1 MRQAGR
7 RLWVA
12 GLGALVV
19 LVWANLPY
27 LVGYARST
35 PDLAFGGFFIFE
47 QDGFSY
53 LAKMRQGATDGWEY
67 RLAYT
72 SEAFAQQGEV
82 IFTLYFA
89 LGKLERL
96 LGVPAIALYHA
107 ARLGAGL
114 LLLVLLYRF
123 VAHPR
128 LRDAGGPSAD
138 ETAWAYGLILASGGL
153 GWLLTLLNPRYV
165 SLELVAPDAYI
176 FSMLYGPPHVPLAMA
191 LLLAFWLVLLTGVE
205 GELTWGRLLALNL
218 LALGAVLAR
227 PAYALVLYP
236 LLGLWWL
243 GGWLLPAQAPADGL
257 ASGKVRGEARRP
269 DLRPL
274 LAAVAPLPYLV
285 YFYRAFQTNRAYRLW
300 AAQNPF
306 VTPGVGDL
314 LVGFGLLLLPA
325 LLTLARER
333 GRWHHP
339 RRRLFFTW
347 AVAGLLL
354 AYAPVPVSR
363 RLLAGWQVP
372 LALLAVRTF
381 TRWLR
386 QRRMRPLPYLLTG
399 LLLPSTL
406 LVILGGTA
414 LVLQR
419 PAELFQSA
427 DERAMLAWLA
437 DHGSEQD
444 VVLSAWRT
452 GNRLP
457 AWTPVRVYVGHP
469 IETLAFDE
477 KEEAVR
483 RFFDPTTP
491 DRWRQG
497 FLRRWRITYVVHG
510 PFERALG
517 GWSPED
523 APYLEPVFGQGEY
536 IVYRVRE

>member
-1 MRQAGR
+1 MGA
-7 RLWVA
+7 
-12 GLGALVV
+12 ALV
-19 LVWANLPY
+19 LMWANLPY

-53 LAKMRQGATDGWEY
+53 LVKMRQGATDGWEY

-72 SEAFAQQGEV
+72 SEPFAQRGEV

-96 LGVPAIALYHA
+96 VRVPAVVLYHA
-107 ARLGAGL
+107 ARLGADL
-114 LLLVLLYRF
+114 LLLALLYRF
-123 VAHPR
+123 ITHPR
-128 LRDAGGPSAD
+128 LREAEGPSAG
-138 ETAWAYGLILASGGL
+138 EMAGAYGLILVSGGL
-153 GWLLTLLNPRYV
+153 GWLLTLWNPRYV
-165 SLELVAPDAYI
+165 SLELVAPDAYL

-205 GELTWGRLLALNL
+205 GGLAWRRLLALNL

-243 GGWLLPAQAPADGL
+243 GGWLLSARSPADGP
-257 ASGKVRGEARRP
+257 ASGEVRRKARWP

-274 LAAVAPLPYLV
+274 LAALAPLPYLA

-314 LVGFGLLLLPA
+314 LAGFGLLLLPA

-333 GRWHHP
+333 RRWRHP
-339 RRRLFFTW
+339 RWRLFLTW
-347 AVAGLLL
+347 AVAGLFL

-381 TRWLR
+381 ARWH
-386 QRRMRPLPYLLTG
+386 RRRPTRPLPYLLTG
-399 LLLPSTL
+399 LLLPSTF

-437 DHGSEQD
+437 DHGGGQD

-457 AWTPVRVYVGHP
+457 AWTSVRVYVGHP

-491 DRWRQG
+491 DRWRQE
-497 FLRRWRITYVVHG
+497 FLRRWQITYVVHG

-523 APYLEPVFGQGEY
+523 APYLKPAFKQGEY
-536 IVYRVRE
+536 TVYRVRE